1 MNNYYDDLHE
11 KASELVA
18 KWNKFDFESLEY
30 WKANS
35 GWASF
40 MRASESSGSD
50 SLCLIYNI
58 VEQRMC
64 AYMGRIAV
72 IKGKDDPRLVFTAE
86 VPTYV
91 EICAPRYSN
100 DGRYVF
106 VQVYTNEF
114 VGTLVIDVV
123 GLKYAGIRY
132 PELGFCTVTPTD
144 TDEVCFTNLEGS
156 NKNNVNERVNLN
168 SLHWHMIDSPAV
180 DYIPAFEICW

>member
-11 KASELVA
+11 RASELVA
-18 KWNKFDFESLEY
+18 KWNAFDFESLEH
-30 WKANS
+30 WKNNIS
-35 GWASF
+35 WASF
-40 MRASESSGSD
+40 MRATESAASD

-72 IKGKDDPRLVFTAE
+72 IKGKDDPRLVFTSKI
-86 VPTYV
+86 PTYV

-106 VQVYTNEF
+106 IQVYTNEF
-114 VGTLVIDVV
+114 AGTLVIDVV
-123 GLKYAGIRY
+123 AMRYAGIKY
-132 PELGFCTVTPTD
+132 PEFELCTVTSTGA
-144 TDEVCFTNLEGS
+144 DEVCFTNLEGS
-156 NKNNVNERVNLN
+156 KKSTVNEKVNLN

-180 DYIPAFEICW
+180 DYIPAFEIYW